1 MDRKNKD
8 LAFTFERGFHYVF
21 IVFMVVLTVFCA
33 WFVYVSVQKPV
44 TPEAPI
50 YENENKAAAKP
61 LPDFIVDKVKPDE
74 LETLKP

>member
-1 MDRKNKD
+1 MGESKKD

-21 IVFMVVLTVFCA
+21 IGFMVVLTVFCA
-33 WFVYVSVQKPV
+33 WFVYVSVQKPAATEPPV
-44 TPEAPI
+44 

-74 LETLKP
+74 LEQLKP